1 MSVFSRDALEGSPLA
16 DLHAIAAELG
26 IEGFRRMR
34 KADLVKAIIVDQ
46 GGDPG
51 PDPEPE
57 PVDDDEVGSEAAE
70 KPARSRSRRSDSGSS
85 RSGGREGGSS
95 RGGSSSRSESGRS
108 GGRGGSRSE
117 RGSGGSETEVEG
129 TIEVLGNGSAFL
141 RVKPP
146 GQSDDDVYV
155 SAAQVRRC
163 ELKAGDKVAGPA
175 RPARRS
181 ERYPS
186 LVRVVTING
195 SSADEVSVGTPFE
208 KLEAGFPTEK
218 INFASKNPTL
228 KAIAATAPFGRGSR
242 VTVLA
247 AKDNFG
253 GGRTLTLR
261 MLAVELA
268 AIEDIELSVV
278 LAGVRPEERAD
289 WVAAGIEPSAFEPLG
304 ASGDSQLKAINR
316 VIESARKVT
325 AKGGHSAVIID
336 AVDDL
341 GGDDVRTVIG
351 AARNVPGAGSLT
363 IIVAAKGPIG
373 GETTLIRLSQMHS
386 PRERGKPS
394 VDKADSATMRS
405 DLLGA

>member
-34 KADLVKAIIVDQ
+34 KADLVKAIIIDQ

-57 PVDDDEVGSEAAE
+57 PVDDDAGDEAAE
-70 KPARSRSRRSDSGSS
+70 KPARSRSRRSGSSSS

-95 RGGSSSRSESGRS
+95 RGGSSSRSEGGRS

-117 RGSGGSETEVEG
+117 RGSDGSETEVEG
-129 TIEVLGNGSAFL
+129 TIEVLGNGSAFV

-163 ELKAGDKVAGPA
+163 ELKSGDKVAGPA

-195 SSADEVSVGTPFE
+195 SSADEVSVGTPFD
-208 KLEAGFPTEK
+208 KLEAGFPTQK
-218 INFASKNPTL
+218 IGFSSRSSTMKSIASS
-228 KAIAATAPFGRGSR
+228 APFGRGSR
-242 VTVLA
+242 VSVIGPFA
-247 AKDNFG
+247 S
-253 GGRTLTLR
+253 GRSTTLR
-261 MLAVELA
+261 MLAAELA
-268 AIEDIELSVV
+268 AIEDVELSVV
-278 LAGVRPEERAD
+278 LAGARPEERAE
-289 WVAAGIEPSAFEPLG
+289 WVAAGIAPAAVETLTASA
-304 ASGDSQLKAINR
+304 DSQAKAIDR
-316 VIESARKVT
+316 AIESARKVT
-325 AKGGHSAVIID
+325 TKGGHSAVVID
-336 AVDDL
+336 SIDDL
-341 GGDDVRTVIG
+341 DAHAARKVLG

-363 IIVAAKGPIG
+363 VIAASREPVG
-373 GETTLIRLSQMHS
+373 GETTLIFLVSQDG
-386 PRERGKPS
+386 GKIGDPA
-394 VDKADSATMRS
+394 VDKAKSKTLRS
-405 DLLGA
+405 NLLS

>member
-16 DLHAIAAELG
+16 DLHAIASELG

-34 KADLVKAIIVDQ
+34 KADLVKAIIIDQ

-57 PVDDDEVGSEAAE
+57 PVDDDAGDEAAE
-70 KPARSRSRRSDSGSS
+70 KPARSRSRRSGSSSS

-95 RGGSSSRSESGRS
+95 RGGSSSRSEGGRS

-117 RGSGGSETEVEG
+117 RGSDGSETEVEG
-129 TIEVLGNGSAFL
+129 TIEVLGNGSAFV

-163 ELKAGDKVAGPA
+163 ELKSGDKVAGPA

-195 SSADEVSVGTPFE
+195 SSADEVSVGTPFD
-208 KLEAGFPTEK
+208 KLEAGFPTQK
-218 INFASKNPTL
+218 IGFSSRSSTL
-228 KAIAATAPFGRGSR
+228 KSIASSAPFGRGSR
-242 VTVLA
+242 VSVIGPFA
-247 AKDNFG
+247 S
-253 GGRTLTLR
+253 GRSTTLR
-261 MLAVELA
+261 MLAAELA
-268 AIEDIELSVV
+268 AIEDVELTVV
-278 LAGVRPEERAD
+278 LAGARPEERAE
-289 WVAAGIEPSAFEPLG
+289 WVAAGIEPAAFEILT
-304 ASGDSQLKAINR
+304 ASADSQAKAIER
-316 VIESARKVT
+316 AIESARKVT
-325 AKGGHSAVIID
+325 AKGGHSAVVID
-336 AVDDL
+336 SIDDL
-341 GGDDVRTVIG
+341 DAHAARKALG

-363 IIVAAKGPIG
+363 VIAASREPVG
-373 GETTLIRLSQMHS
+373 GETTLIFLVSQDG
-386 PRERGKPS
+386 GKIGDPA
-394 VDKADSATMRS
+394 VDKARS
-405 DLLGA
+405 KTLRSNLLS

>member
-16 DLHAIAAELG
+16 DLHAIASELG

-34 KADLVKAIIVDQ
+34 KADLVKAIIIDQ

-57 PVDDDEVGSEAAE
+57 PVDDDAGDEAAE
-70 KPARSRSRRSDSGSS
+70 KPARSRSRRSSSSSS

-95 RGGSSSRSESGRS
+95 RGGSSSRSEGGRS

-117 RGSGGSETEVEG
+117 RGSDGSETDVEG
-129 TIEVLGNGSAFL
+129 TIEVLGNGSAFV

-163 ELKAGDKVAGPA
+163 ELKSGDKVAGPA

-195 SSADEVSVGTPFE
+195 SSADEVSVGTPFD
-208 KLEAGFPTEK
+208 KLEAGFPTQK
-218 INFASKNPTL
+218 IGFSSRSSTMKSIASS
-228 KAIAATAPFGRGSR
+228 APLGRGSR
-242 VTVLA
+242 VSVVGPFA
-247 AKDNFG
+247 S
-253 GGRTLTLR
+253 GRSTTLR
-261 MLAVELA
+261 MLAAELA
-268 AIEDIELSVV
+268 AIEDLELSVV
-278 LAGVRPEERAD
+278 LAGARPEERAE
-289 WVAAGIEPSAFEPLG
+289 WVAAGIEPAAFETLT
-304 ASGDSQLKAINR
+304 ASADSQAKAIDR
-316 VIESARKVT
+316 TIESARKVT
-325 AKGGHSAVIID
+325 AKGGHSAVVID
-336 AVDDL
+336 SIDDL
-341 GGDDVRTVIG
+341 DAHAARKVLG

-363 IIVAAKGPIG
+363 VIAASREPVG
-373 GETTLIRLSQMHS
+373 GETTLIFLVSQDG
-386 PRERGKPS
+386 GKIGDPA
-394 VDKADSATMRS
+394 VDKSMSKTLRS
-405 DLLGA
+405 NLLS

>member
-16 DLHAIAAELG
+16 DLHAIASELG

-34 KADLVKAIIVDQ
+34 KADLVKAIIIDQ

-57 PVDDDEVGSEAAE
+57 PVDDDAGDEAAE
-70 KPARSRSRRSDSGSS
+70 KPARSRSRRSSSSSS
-85 RSGGREGGSS
+85 RSGGREGGGS
-95 RGGSSSRSESGRS
+95 RGGSSSRTEGGRS

-117 RGSGGSETEVEG
+117 RGSDGSETDVEG
-129 TIEVLGNGSAFL
+129 TIEVLGNGSAFV

-163 ELKAGDKVAGPA
+163 ELKSGDKVAGPA

-195 SSADEVSVGTPFE
+195 SSADEVSVGTPFD
-208 KLEAGFPTEK
+208 KLEAAFPTQK
-218 INFASKNPTL
+218 FSFASKSSTL
-228 KAIAATAPFGRGSR
+228 KSIASSAPIGRGSR
-242 VTVLA
+242 VAVISSDMFYPFA
-247 AKDNFG
+247 
-253 GGRTLTLR
+253 GGRTMTLR
-261 MLAVELA
+261 LLAAELA
-268 AIEDIELSVV
+268 AIEEIELSVV
-278 LAGVRPEERAD
+278 LAGARPEERAE
-289 WVAAGIEPSAFEPLG
+289 WVAAGIEPVAAETLG
-304 ASGDSQLKAINR
+304 ASADAQMKAIDR
-316 VIESARKVT
+316 AIESARKVT

-336 AVDDL
+336 SLDELEKPAARKL
-341 GGDDVRTVIG
+341 MG

-363 IIVAAKGPIG
+363 IIAAATIAVG
-373 GETTLIRLSQMHS
+373 GETTLIYVVPQDG
-386 PRERGKPS
+386 GKIGDPA
-394 VDKADSATMRS
+394 VDKSMSKTLRS
-405 DLLGA
+405 NLLS

>member
-34 KADLVKAIIVDQ
+34 KADLVKAIIIDQ

-57 PVDDDEVGSEAAE
+57 PVDDDAGDEAAE
-70 KPARSRSRRSDSGSS
+70 KPARSRSRRSGSSSS

-95 RGGSSSRSESGRS
+95 RGGSSSRSEGGRS

-117 RGSGGSETEVEG
+117 RGSDGSETEVEG
-129 TIEVLGNGSAFL
+129 TIEVLGNGSAFV

-163 ELKAGDKVAGPA
+163 ELKSGDKVAGPA

-195 SSADEVSVGTPFE
+195 SSADEVSVGTPFD
-208 KLEAGFPTEK
+208 KLEAGFPTQK
-218 INFASKNPTL
+218 IGFSSRSSTMKSIASS
-228 KAIAATAPFGRGSR
+228 APFGRGSR
-242 VTVLA
+242 VSVVGPFA
-247 AKDNFG
+247 S
-253 GGRTLTLR
+253 GRSTTLR
-261 MLAVELA
+261 MLAAELA
-268 AIEDIELSVV
+268 AIEDVELSVV
-278 LAGVRPEERAD
+278 LAGARPEERAE
-289 WVAAGIEPSAFEPLG
+289 WVAAGIAPAAVETLTASA
-304 ASGDSQLKAINR
+304 DSQAKAIDR
-316 VIESARKVT
+316 AIESARKVT
-325 AKGGHSAVIID
+325 TKGGHSAVVID
-336 AVDDL
+336 SIDDL
-341 GGDDVRTVIG
+341 DAHAARKVLG

-363 IIVAAKGPIG
+363 VIAASREPFG
-373 GETTLIRLSQMHS
+373 GETTLIYLASQDG
-386 PRERGKPS
+386 GKIGDPA
-394 VDKADSATMRS
+394 VDKAKSKTLRS
-405 DLLGA
+405 NLLS

>member
-34 KADLVKAIIVDQ
+34 KADLVKAIIIDQ

-57 PVDDDEVGSEAAE
+57 PVDDDAGDEAAE
-70 KPARSRSRRSDSGSS
+70 KPARSRSRRSGSSSS

-95 RGGSSSRSESGRS
+95 RGGSSSRSEGGRS

-117 RGSGGSETEVEG
+117 RGSDGTETEVEG
-129 TIEVLGNGSAFL
+129 TIEVLGNGSAFV

-163 ELKAGDKVAGPA
+163 ELKSGDKVAGPA

-195 SSADEVSVGTPFE
+195 SSADEVSVGTPFD
-208 KLEAGFPTEK
+208 KLEAGFPTQK
-218 INFASKNPTL
+218 IGFSSRSSTMKSIASS
-228 KAIAATAPFGRGSR
+228 APFGRGSR
-242 VTVLA
+242 VSVIGTFA
-247 AKDNFG
+247 S
-253 GGRTLTLR
+253 GRSTTLR
-261 MLAVELA
+261 MLAAELA
-268 AIEDIELSVV
+268 AIEEVELSVV
-278 LAGVRPEERAD
+278 LAGARPEERAE
-289 WVAAGIEPSAFEPLG
+289 WVAAGIEPAAFETLT
-304 ASGDSQLKAINR
+304 ASADSQAKAIDR
-316 VIESARKVT
+316 TIESARKVT
-325 AKGGHSAVIID
+325 AKGGHSAVVID
-336 AVDDL
+336 SIDDL
-341 GGDDVRTVIG
+341 DAHAARKVLG

-363 IIVAAKGPIG
+363 VIAASREPVG
-373 GETTLIRLSQMHS
+373 GETTLIFLVSQDG
-386 PRERGKPS
+386 GKIGDPA
-394 VDKADSATMRS
+394 VDKAKSKTLRS
-405 DLLGA
+405 NLLR

>member
-34 KADLVKAIIVDQ
+34 KADLVKAIIIDQ

-57 PVDDDEVGSEAAE
+57 PVDDDAGDEAAE
-70 KPARSRSRRSDSGSS
+70 KPVRSRSRRSGSSSS

-95 RGGSSSRSESGRS
+95 RGGSSSRSEGGRS

-117 RGSGGSETEVEG
+117 RGSDGSETEVEG
-129 TIEVLGNGSAFL
+129 TIEVLGNGSAFV

-163 ELKAGDKVAGPA
+163 ELKSGDKVAGPA

-195 SSADEVSVGTPFE
+195 SSADEVSVGTPFD
-208 KLEAGFPTEK
+208 KLEAGFPTQK
-218 INFASKNPTL
+218 IGFSSRSSTMKSIASS
-228 KAIAATAPFGRGSR
+228 APFGRGSR
-242 VTVLA
+242 VSVIGTFA
-247 AKDNFG
+247 S
-253 GGRTLTLR
+253 GRSTTLR
-261 MLAVELA
+261 MLAAELA
-268 AIEDIELSVV
+268 AIEEVELSVV
-278 LAGVRPEERAD
+278 LAGARPEERAE
-289 WVAAGIEPSAFEPLG
+289 WVAAGIAPAAVETLTASA
-304 ASGDSQLKAINR
+304 DSQAKAIDR
-316 VIESARKVT
+316 AIESARKVT
-325 AKGGHSAVIID
+325 TKGGHSAVVID
-336 AVDDL
+336 SIDDL
-341 GGDDVRTVIG
+341 DAHAARKVLG

-363 IIVAAKGPIG
+363 VIAASREPVG
-373 GETTLIRLSQMHS
+373 GETTLIFLVSQDG
-386 PRERGKPS
+386 GKIGDPA
-394 VDKADSATMRS
+394 VDKAKSKTLRS
-405 DLLGA
+405 NLLS

>member
-34 KADLVKAIIVDQ
+34 KADLVKAIIIDQ

-57 PVDDDEVGSEAAE
+57 PVDDDAGDEAAE
-70 KPARSRSRRSDSGSS
+70 KPARSRSRRSGSSSS

-95 RGGSSSRSESGRS
+95 RGGSSSRSEGGRS

-117 RGSGGSETEVEG
+117 RGSDGSETEVEG
-129 TIEVLGNGSAFL
+129 TIEVLGNGSAFV

-163 ELKAGDKVAGPA
+163 ELKSGDKVAGPA

-195 SSADEVSVGTPFE
+195 SSADEVSVGTPFD
-208 KLEAGFPTEK
+208 KLEAGFPTQK
-218 INFASKNPTL
+218 IGFSSRSSTMKSIASS
-228 KAIAATAPFGRGSR
+228 APFGRGSR
-242 VTVLA
+242 VSVIGPFA
-247 AKDNFG
+247 S
-253 GGRTLTLR
+253 GRSTTLR
-261 MLAVELA
+261 MLAAELA
-268 AIEDIELSVV
+268 AIEDVELSVV
-278 LAGVRPEERAD
+278 LAGARPEERTE
-289 WVAAGIEPSAFEPLG
+289 WVAAGIEPAAFETLT
-304 ASGDSQLKAINR
+304 ASADSQAKAIDR
-316 VIESARKVT
+316 TIESARKVT
-325 AKGGHSAVIID
+325 AKGGHSAVVID
-336 AVDDL
+336 SIDDL
-341 GGDDVRTVIG
+341 DAHAARKVLG

-363 IIVAAKGPIG
+363 VIAASREPFG
-373 GETTLIRLSQMHS
+373 GETTLIYLASQDG
-386 PRERGKPS
+386 GKIGDPA
-394 VDKADSATMRS
+394 VDKAKSKTLRS
-405 DLLGA
+405 NLLS

>member
-34 KADLVKAIIVDQ
+34 KADLVKAIIIDQ

-57 PVDDDEVGSEAAE
+57 PVDDDAGDEAAE
-70 KPARSRSRRSDSGSS
+70 KPARSRSRRSGSSSS

-95 RGGSSSRSESGRS
+95 RGGSSSRSEGGRS

-117 RGSGGSETEVEG
+117 RGSDGSETEVEG
-129 TIEVLGNGSAFL
+129 TIEVLGNGSAFV

-163 ELKAGDKVAGPA
+163 ELKSGDKVAGPA

-195 SSADEVSVGTPFE
+195 SSADEVSVGTPFD
-208 KLEAGFPTEK
+208 KLEAGFPTQK
-218 INFASKNPTL
+218 IGFSSRSSTMKSIASS
-228 KAIAATAPFGRGSR
+228 APFGRGSR
-242 VTVLA
+242 VSVVGPFA
-247 AKDNFG
+247 S
-253 GGRTLTLR
+253 GRSTTLR
-261 MLAVELA
+261 MLAAELA
-268 AIEDIELSVV
+268 AIEDVELSVV
-278 LAGVRPEERAD
+278 LAGARPEERAE
-289 WVAAGIEPSAFEPLG
+289 WVAAGIAPAAVETLTASA
-304 ASGDSQLKAINR
+304 DSQAKAIDR
-316 VIESARKVT
+316 AIESARKVT
-325 AKGGHSAVIID
+325 TKGGHSAVVID
-336 AVDDL
+336 SIDDL
-341 GGDDVRTVIG
+341 DAHAARKVLG

-363 IIVAAKGPIG
+363 VIAASREPVG
-373 GETTLIRLSQMHS
+373 GETTLIFLVSQDG
-386 PRERGKPS
+386 GKIGDPA
-394 VDKADSATMRS
+394 VDKAKSKTLRS
-405 DLLGA
+405 NLLS

>member
-34 KADLVKAIIVDQ
+34 KADLVKAIIIDQ

-57 PVDDDEVGSEAAE
+57 PVDDDAGDEAAE
-70 KPARSRSRRSDSGSS
+70 KPARSRSRRSGSSSS

-95 RGGSSSRSESGRS
+95 RGGSSSRSEGGRS

-117 RGSGGSETEVEG
+117 RGSDGSETEVEG
-129 TIEVLGNGSAFL
+129 TIEVLGNGSAFV

-163 ELKAGDKVAGPA
+163 ELKSGDKVAGPA

-195 SSADEVSVGTPFE
+195 SSADEVSVGTPFD
-208 KLEAGFPTEK
+208 KLEAGFPTQK
-218 INFASKNPTL
+218 IGFSSRSSTMKSIASS
-228 KAIAATAPFGRGSR
+228 APFGRGSR
-242 VTVLA
+242 VSVIGTFA
-247 AKDNFG
+247 S
-253 GGRTLTLR
+253 GRSTTLR
-261 MLAVELA
+261 MLAAELA
-268 AIEDIELSVV
+268 AIEEVELSVV
-278 LAGVRPEERAD
+278 LAGARPEERAE
-289 WVAAGIEPSAFEPLG
+289 WVAAGIAPAAVETLTASA
-304 ASGDSQLKAINR
+304 DSQAKAIDR
-316 VIESARKVT
+316 AIESARKVT
-325 AKGGHSAVIID
+325 TKGGHSAVVID
-336 AVDDL
+336 SIDDL
-341 GGDDVRTVIG
+341 DAHAARKVLG

-363 IIVAAKGPIG
+363 VIAASREPVG
-373 GETTLIRLSQMHS
+373 GETTLIFLVSQDGGRIGD
-386 PRERGKPS
+386 PA
-394 VDKADSATMRS
+394 VDKAKSKTLRS
-405 DLLGA
+405 NLLS

>member
-34 KADLVKAIIVDQ
+34 KADLVKAIIIDQ

-57 PVDDDEVGSEAAE
+57 PVDDDAGDEAAE
-70 KPARSRSRRSDSGSS
+70 KPARSRSRRSGSSSS

-95 RGGSSSRSESGRS
+95 RGGSSSRSEGGRS

-117 RGSGGSETEVEG
+117 RGSDGSETEVEG
-129 TIEVLGNGSAFL
+129 TIEVLGNGSAFV

-163 ELKAGDKVAGPA
+163 ELKSGDKVAGPA

-195 SSADEVSVGTPFE
+195 SSADEVSVGTPFD
-208 KLEAGFPTEK
+208 KLEAGFPTQK
-218 INFASKNPTL
+218 IGFSSRSSTMKSIASS
-228 KAIAATAPFGRGSR
+228 APFGRGSR
-242 VTVLA
+242 VSVIGTFA
-247 AKDNFG
+247 S
-253 GGRTLTLR
+253 GRSTTLR
-261 MLAVELA
+261 MLAAELA
-268 AIEDIELSVV
+268 AIEEVELSVV
-278 LAGVRPEERAD
+278 LAGARPEERAE
-289 WVAAGIEPSAFEPLG
+289 WVAAGIAPAAVETLTASA
-304 ASGDSQLKAINR
+304 DSQAKAIDR
-316 VIESARKVT
+316 AIESARKVT
-325 AKGGHSAVIID
+325 TKGGHSAVVID
-336 AVDDL
+336 SIDDL
-341 GGDDVRTVIG
+341 DSHAARKVLG

-363 IIVAAKGPIG
+363 VIAASREPVG
-373 GETTLIRLSQMHS
+373 GETTLIFLVSQDG
-386 PRERGKPS
+386 GKIGDPA
-394 VDKADSATMRS
+394 VDKAKSKTLRS
-405 DLLGA
+405 NLLS